1 MSRPRDTVYDLNRYG
16 FSGGRWGTDHRPRWA
31 VLDELKQ
38 YTVAKCDSRSDAR
51 RVAEALN
58 KVAAA

>member
-1 MSRPRDTVYDLNRYG
+1 MSQRFTVYDLNRYG

-31 VLDELKQ
+31 VLDNLEQ

-51 RVAEALN
+51 KVADALN
-58 KVAAA
+58 STEVAA